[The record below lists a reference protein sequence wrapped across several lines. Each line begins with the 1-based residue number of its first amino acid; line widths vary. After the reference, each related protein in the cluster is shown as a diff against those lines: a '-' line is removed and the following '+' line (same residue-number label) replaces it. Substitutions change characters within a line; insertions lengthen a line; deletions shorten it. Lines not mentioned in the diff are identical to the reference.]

1 MLYMS
6 LSELM
11 AQTHGFIYDTHTHTE
26 AHVML
31 AVFSASERVNTVYL
45 IQVSF
50 IGMTCTVLPKHWHII
65 HKQT

>member
-1 MLYMS
+1 MLCMS

-11 AQTHGFIYDTHTHTE
+11 AQTRGFVYDTHTE

-50 IGMTCTVLPKHWHII
+50 IGMTCAVLPKL
-65 HKQT
+65 